1 MRFITT
7 AAFCVAFA
15 LLPLI
20 SFSQVGIGTTAP
32 KSLLDINTFDADN
45 PSITDGI
52 LIPRVNVLP
61 SSAPGHDQDGM
72 LLYLKQDY
80 GSHKRGFHFWDSQ
93 KNEWGDLSSAS
104 SSSSDSGVST
114 TVPYTRG
121 VKIVHDHF
129 ANQNL
134 NNYNLNL
141 ATSTASVFILT
152 ETGNQRQSVNITGIT
167 GGTDGRVITL
177 KTDVS
182 EHNFSIRIRNENTSS
197 APENRFKVGRDVD
210 VINGYGAISFIYV
223 AQDHRWHLLS
233 TGKVD

>member
-7 AAFCVAFA
+7 AAFCAAFA
-15 LLPLI
+15 LLPLF

-45 PSITDGI
+45 PAATDGI

-61 SSAPGHDQDGM
+61 SRTPGQDQDGM

-93 KNEWGDLSSAS
+93 KNEWGDLSTAS
-104 SSSSDSGVST
+104 SSASNSDVST

-121 VKIVHDHF
+121 VKIVYGNY
-129 ANQNL
+129 ANKTINDFDL
-134 NNYNLNL
+134 DL
-141 ATSTASVFILT
+141 ANTNASVFILK
-152 ETGNQRQSVNITGIT
+152 ETGSQKQSVYINGIA
-167 GGTDGRVITL
+167 GGTDGRIVTL

-182 EHNFSIRIRNENTSS
+182 DQNFYLRIKNERSGS
-197 APENRFKVGRDVD
+197 QAQNRFKIGRDVD
-210 VINGYGAISFIYV
+210 VINGYGAITFIYV
-223 AQDHRWHLLS
+223 AQDQRWHLLS
-233 TGKVD
+233 TGKID

>member
-45 PSITDGI
+45 PSVTDGI
-52 LIPRVNVLP
+52 LVPRVNVLP
-61 SSAPGHDQDGM
+61 SAAPGNDQDGM
-72 LLYLKQDY
+72 LLYLKNDY
-80 GSHKRGFHFWDSQ
+80 GSYKRGFHYWDSA

-152 ETGNQRQSVNITGIT
+152 ETGSQKQSVNFNGIA

-177 KTDVS
+177 KTDATD
-182 EHNFSIRIRNENTSS
+182 HNFYIRIRNENTSS
-197 APENRFKVGRDVD
+197 APENRFKIGRDVD
-210 VINGYGAISFIYV
+210 RVTGFNSISFIYV
-223 AQDHRWHLLS
+223 AQDKRWHLLS
-233 TGKVD
+233 TGLIE